1 MGECI
6 KSLSLAP
13 RMLKRNNNRWLP
25 LLLLLVVVVVI
36 QRYAVRL
43 RPELGVALQWG
54 LQEHMALA
62 LRCS

>member
-1 MGECI
+1 
-6 KSLSLAP
+6 
-13 RMLKRNNNRWLP
+13 MLKRNNNRWLP

-43 RPELGVALQWG
+43 RPEPGVALQWG